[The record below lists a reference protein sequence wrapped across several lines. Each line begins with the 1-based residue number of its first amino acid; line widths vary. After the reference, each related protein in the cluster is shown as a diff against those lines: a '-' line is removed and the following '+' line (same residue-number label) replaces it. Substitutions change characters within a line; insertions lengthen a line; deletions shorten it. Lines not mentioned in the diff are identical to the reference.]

1 MKRIFRGFKVLFLF
15 AFFGTGALII
25 NYFVFPAGKIF
36 VKKEEL
42 RDFYCKVVH
51 KTWKFFNN
59 LMEKTGVIKILFKNC
74 EQFKNIHGKI
84 IVSNHPSYID
94 IVILIGSLP
103 DTICI
108 AKKELKKNFFMGNIV
123 KSLFLINDEN
133 QEKMLKESADLLKNG
148 YNIIIFPTGT
158 RTIEG
163 ENLKLHKGAAML
175 ALHTKTDIVPVNIHC
190 DYKFLAKNEKI
201 YDAGEKPVNYTI
213 SVNDTIK
220 IEDFSKQNLTDIQ
233 QRNRINSAIKEKIS
247 ACIPALQEN

>member
-1 MKRIFRGFKVLFLF
+1 MCY
-15 AFFGTGALII
+15 A
-25 NYFVFPAGKIF
+25 
-36 VKKEEL
+36 
-42 RDFYCKVVH
+42 
-51 KTWKFFNN
+51 WKC
-59 LMEKTGVIKILFKNC
+59 T
-74 EQFKNIHGKI
+74 Q
-84 IVSNHPSYID
+84 
-94 IVILIGSLP
+94 
-103 DTICI
+103 
-108 AKKELKKNFFMGNIV
+108 
-123 KSLFLINDEN
+123 
-133 QEKMLKESADLLKNG
+133 
-148 YNIIIFPTGT
+148 
-158 RTIEG
+158 IEG